1 MSSSGKF
8 ASITAGLLARKGE
21 ARPWDAS
28 TRADEDMP
36 PPLAWRP
43 AAAPQAR
50 PSAAAMD
57 RASSPYSAAT
67 RSAEAAPPPP
77 PTEAKDRSCS
87 LRMSAHDYE
96 RLGILAVKQGVNR
109 QHLLKQALADFLAA
123 RAAQYGCACLG
134 ACNSNCG
141 DRC

>member
-21 ARPWDAS
+21 ARPWGAP
-28 TRADEDMP
+28 TLADNEDTP

-43 AAAPQAR
+43 AV
-50 PSAAAMD
+50 
-57 RASSPYSAAT
+57 
-67 RSAEAAPPPP
+67 AAPPPP
-77 PTEAKDRSCS
+77 PPEGKDRSCA

-141 DRC
+141 HSG